1 MIVLD
6 IESSGISTGD
16 CGIWQI
22 GAIELENPKNYFLE
36 EARIDSGDVVT
47 ESALMVTGKTE
58 KDLRNPKKQSQKK
71 LIINYLNWASKIK
84 EKMYIGQNIGWDIN
98 FIQNKC
104 IKYGIMDLF
113 RKVQSQRSMD
123 LHTLAQ
129 EKYNNIK
136 GNYCIDEKGKSKMNL
151 LSILEFCG
159 IPDKRIHVEGDK
171 KIKKGK
177 SHEAL
182 EDCKLEGECY
192 FRLEY
197 GKNLFSEFKK
207 FKIPEYLKK

>member
-58 KDLRNPKKQSQKK
+58 KDLINPKKQSQKK

-136 GNYCIDEKGKSKMNL
+136 GNYCID
-151 LSILEFCG
+151 
-159 IPDKRIHVEGDK
+159 
-171 KIKKGK
+171 
-177 SHEAL
+177 
-182 EDCKLEGECY
+182 
-192 FRLEY
+192 
-197 GKNLFSEFKK
+197 
-207 FKIPEYLKK
+207 